1 MPLRSLTTFR
11 DVPYVP
17 PGQDIDSIDADV
29 VIQGAPSDLAT
40 SGRPGTRFGPDAVR
54 VASRALLWE
63 ERRWPWDFVLN
74 ERLRIVDRGNID
86 FPAGHL
92 AEMAKI
98 LEAETAALIRA
109 GHHVFTIG
117 GDHYVTLPLLRAHH
131 SHYGPLA
138 LVQFDAHTDTDVRE
152 HDHHGVMFHLAAE
165 EGLLD
170 LDHSIQVGVRT
181 YYEPQTHKFEVLDAD
196 WANNNGPQAIAERI
210 RAVVGERP
218 IYLSFDIDC
227 LDPAFAP
234 GTGTPVVCGLSSSLA
249 MQALRQLSGHLL
261 VGVDLVEI
269 SPPYD
274 PSGITALGGATI
286 ALELL
291 YLMACKGC

>member
-1 MPLRSLTTFR
+1 MPLRSLTTFL

-17 PGQDIDSIDADV
+17 PGNDIDADV

-40 SGRPGTRFGPDAVR
+40 SGRPGTRYGPDAVR

-63 ERRWPWDFVLN
+63 DRRWPWDFVLK

-86 FPAGHL
+86 FPPGHL
-92 AEMAKI
+92 AEMAKA
-98 LEAETAALIRA
+98 LEAETAALIGG
-109 GHHVFTIG
+109 GHRVFTVG
-117 GDHYVTLPLLRAHH
+117 GDHYVTLPVLRAHH
-131 SHYGPLA
+131 RHHGPLA
-138 LVQFDAHTDTDVRE
+138 LVQFDAHTDTDVRT

-170 LDHSIQVGVRT
+170 PSCSIQVGVRT
-181 YYEPQTHKFEVLDAD
+181 FYDEQAHKFEVLDAD
-196 WANNNGPQAIAERI
+196 WANNNGPQVIGERI
-210 RAVVGERP
+210 RAVVGDRP

-234 GTGTPVVCGLSSSLA
+234 GTGTPVACGFSSNLA
-249 MQALRQLSGHLL
+249 LQVLRQLRDLLL
-261 VGVDLVEI
+261 VGADLVEI

-274 PSGITALGGATI
+274 PSGITTLAGATI

-291 YLMACKGC
+291 YLMACKR